1 MNIVE
6 EHPCLQTFLMQT
18 MLVARLSKVT
28 RKKIGAMIVA
38 QVTDTRWEV
47 LSQACNG
54 VASGEPHVF
63 ELNGSTLSNVIH
75 AEENAINK
83 VDWNNIRYKRIA
95 LLVTASPCSG
105 CATKILR
112 YPKITDVVYIDAY
125 RDQDSV
131 LYLKE
136 KIQVHT
142 LTPDCRQKMYFGLE
156 DTKAL
161 LPLADDAWR
170 ICHALIRGADCVTT
184 ESLLY
189 SRSHLQSVIYAVITA
204 CAGWPEIKVNNIV
217 ISDEKLPEVLGSS
230 SCHFHVNRYTIGETS
245 KGSVQVIVR
254 TTENKP
260 TYYIE
265 SRCAS

>member
-28 RKKIGAMIVA
+28 RKQIGAMIVA

-63 ELNGSTLSNVIH
+63 ELNGITLSNVIH

-83 VDWNNIRYKRIA
+83 VDWDNVSYKRIA
-95 LLVTASPCSG
+95 LLVTSSPCGG
-105 CATKILR
+105 CAEKILQ

-125 RDQDSV
+125 RDQDSI

-136 KIQVHT
+136 KIQVHA
-142 LTPDCRQKMYFGLE
+142 LMQDCRQKMYFGMAA
-156 DTKAL
+156 TTAL

-170 ICHALIRGADCVTT
+170 ICHALIRGADCVTN
-184 ESLLY
+184 ESLLFG
-189 SRSHLQSVIYAVITA
+189 RSHLQSVIYAVITA
-204 CAGWPEIKVNNIV
+204 CSGWPEIQVNNIV
-217 ISDEKLPEVLGSS
+217 VEDEKLPELSGSS
-230 SCHFHVNRYTIGETS
+230 SRHYPVNRYTVGITS
-245 KGSVQVIVR
+245 KGIVQVVVR
-254 TTENKP
+254 VTKNKL

-265 SRCAS
+265 SRCNS